1 MPLIEFYS
9 LISNLGKK
17 YNLHKVDSDLIIGNI
32 SINKNNIEIN
42 LENNDI
48 NGQINGFI
56 PSFENIIIKNNYKM
70 IINSLSNNLHNYN
83 IHIII
88 DTHTT
93 NILKTFI
100 YFDLK
105 EQLIPTNIIS
115 EPEPWLYFSDGD
127 QDDLYTLNVLI
138 AQHYLKKINLI
149 GIVCDIGF
157 FPDINQCLSIT
168 KFWVNDI
175 LHSNIP
181 IYIGEKRPKYLENN
195 VFPSYIIDGFIEKMI
210 KDFGYNPNKSY
221 LNNGLLDSL
230 ILSLYNY
237 NDYSLKILTT
247 GPATSIQSA
256 IIKYP
261 WFINKIKKC
270 TSMIGNYSVPG
281 NLIDSNINA
290 EYNAY
295 LNPAS
300 LNIIINILKNNLC
313 IVPLDCTNYIPLNKR
328 MINELEDY
336 GKSLSLIEKDEYIIY
351 IFQKFIE
358 LLNTVVVTEEEG
370 ILYMWDLCTLAI
382 ALDLD
387 CEQKYI
393 IENFDIKPSGKIV
406 TSTTTNSSSVL
417 YNFISYYKF
426 KTKII
431 DAIFAN
437 L

>member
-70 IINSLSNNLHNYN
+70 IINSLSTNLHNYN
-83 IHIII
+83 IYIII
-88 DTHTT
+88 DTYTT

-105 EQLIPTNIIS
+105 EQLIPINIIS

-168 KFWVNDI
+168 QFWVNDI

-195 VFPSYIIDGFIEKMI
+195 VFPNEITRGFIEKMI

-237 NDYSLKILTT
+237 SDYSLKIL
-247 GPATSIQSA
+247 
-256 IIKYP
+256 YH
-261 WFINKIKKC
+261 
-270 TSMIGNYSVPG
+270 
-281 NLIDSNINA
+281 
-290 EYNAY
+290 
-295 LNPAS
+295 
-300 LNIIINILKNNLC
+300 
-313 IVPLDCTNYIPLNKR
+313 
-328 MINELEDY
+328 
-336 GKSLSLIEKDEYIIY
+336 
-351 IFQKFIE
+351 
-358 LLNTVVVTEEEG
+358 
-370 ILYMWDLCTLAI
+370 
-382 ALDLD
+382 
-387 CEQKYI
+387 
-393 IENFDIKPSGKIV
+393 
-406 TSTTTNSSSVL
+406 
-417 YNFISYYKF
+417 
-426 KTKII
+426 
-431 DAIFAN
+431 
-437 L
+437 